1 MKKQSFKEF
10 RKEIL
15 KDKEVKRHY
24 DEFEFEFELIRLLLD
39 KRIKQ
44 GITQKELAD
53 KIGTKQSSIARLE
66 SGKYNP
72 SLSFLNKVAKA
83 LDVKIKVDVL

>member
-1 MKKQSFKEF
+1 MKKQNFKEF

-24 DEFEFEFELIRLLLD
+24 DELEFEFELVRLLLD

-83 LDVKIKVDVL
+83 LDVKIKVDVV